1 MHLLLG
7 FLFKISHFW
16 LPIPVEKTY
25 LTNGKMGRKDEPE
38 LQRWGFPLIVS
49 VNSKECNVGQRRWSG
64 ACHLDQ
70 SKRPGVGRRGKMS
83 AKRC

>member
-16 LPIPVEKTY
+16 LPVPVEETY

-38 LQRWGFPLIVS
+38 LQRWMVEHGDDFREVMIL
-49 VNSKECNVGQRRWSG
+49 
-64 ACHLDQ
+64 
-70 SKRPGVGRRGKMS
+70 
-83 AKRC
+83 